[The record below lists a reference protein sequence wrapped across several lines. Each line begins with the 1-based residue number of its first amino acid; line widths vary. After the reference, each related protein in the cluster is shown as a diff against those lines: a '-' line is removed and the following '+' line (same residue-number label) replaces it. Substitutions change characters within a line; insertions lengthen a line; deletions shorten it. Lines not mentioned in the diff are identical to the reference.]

1 MNVKVNLP
9 AQKQEKSSGV
19 RTFKGDLAEFVSFLS
34 EKGEQVTFYRGY
46 VQSDN
51 PALCEFILTIPTVK
65 EVTNEK
71 DLVVPVF
78 PERRRSRNRA
88 TPSDVYESNT
98 SISHLELLQRAVAST
113 SQTPQAA
120 ESTSTGA

>member
-9 AQKQEKSSGV
+9 TPKVSV
-19 RTFKGDLAEFVSFLS
+19 RTFKGDFAEFVSFLS

-46 VQSDN
+46 VQSND

-71 DLVVPVF
+71 NLVVPVF

-113 SQTPQAA
+113 AQTPQAA

>member
-1 MNVKVNLP
+1 MNIKVNLP
-9 AQKQEKSSGV
+9 TPKVSV

-46 VQSDN
+46 AQSDN

-88 TPSDVYESNT
+88 APSDVYESNT

>member
-9 AQKQEKSSGV
+9 TPKVSV
-19 RTFKGDLAEFVSFLS
+19 RTFKGDFAEFVSFLS

-46 VQSDN
+46 VQSND

-71 DLVVPVF
+71 NLVVPVF